1 MLDENVI
8 KLRIKEIAYDYAD
21 KLSMQFQQRSLEMKN
36 DDSSHSLI
44 YQVLGVKSHVGHL
57 IDEYQNMGRFLYQYA
72 GKFLEDA
79 TKLCFQYAFPESRS
93 YKIPNTSGNH
103 PQTFEI
109 DCLCGRNAIEIKWR
123 DATTDGDHVA
133 KERMRIQAIKDAGLI
148 PIRIM
153 FYYPNRGQAR
163 NIQQGLQKDYLELGG
178 EYYCG
183 DEAWEYVKL
192 QTTIDLKS
200 ILEEI
205 AKERQNG

>member
-1 MLDENVI
+1 MRDKDAI
-8 KLRIKEIAYDYAD
+8 KLQIKQLAYGYAN
-21 KLSMQFQQRSLEMKN
+21 KLSMQIQQRKLEMRN
-36 DDSSHSLI
+36 DDSSHFLI
-44 YQVLGVKSHVGHL
+44 YQVLGVETQVGHL

-109 DCLCGRNAIEIKWR
+109 DCLCGQNAIEIKWR
-123 DATTDGDHVA
+123 DATTDGDHIA
-133 KERMRIQAIKDAGLI
+133 KERMRIQAIKDTRLI

-153 FYYPNRGQAR
+153 FYYPNREQAR
-163 NIQQGLQKDYLELGG
+163 NIQHKLKELYLNLGG
-178 EYYCG
+178 EYYCS
-183 DEAWEYVKL
+183 DEAWEYVKS

-205 AKERQNG
+205 VKERQNG